1 MTLLSLTDLV
11 VEPVDHVGSDE
22 GVLDSD
28 LEPQPVAHLQ
38 PGVCKVNKWMEVSV
52 NCRWRQEPDL
62 WFLVAQSTTDLP
74 AYSDTVYS
82 DTPLTVTVL
91 TVPN

>member
-22 GVLDSD
+22 GVLDGD

-38 PGVCKVNKWMEVSV
+38 PGVCKV
-52 NCRWRQEPDL
+52 
-62 WFLVAQSTTDLP
+62 
-74 AYSDTVYS
+74 
-82 DTPLTVTVL
+82 
-91 TVPN
+91 